1 MDRKTTILPVETN
14 SLSPPFI
21 VPFQGRRPSFT
32 FTSPLAETET
42 KEKFP
47 AGDGEIF
54 VRVRKASSDESRAI
68 QRSNTIFDN
77 QLL

>member
-1 MDRKTTILPVETN
+1 MRINSTIPPAQTYVP
-14 SLSPPFI
+14 SPPFI

-32 FTSPLAETET
+32 FTPPLAETET

-54 VRVRKASSDESRAI
+54 VKVGRLAVM
-68 QRSNTIFDN
+68 
-77 QLL
+77 